1 MKPLHAQW
9 VMDLYNY
16 LTSEKGQAIIS
27 NGWKAAAITLAISNG
42 SKGLE
47 SLDRF
52 ESIDPLDEPMSVFE
66 TSVTLDA
73 DVESFV
79 MPKDSWQN
87 EEEFEDEWEPSDG
100 DEMRNIFEVLE
111 DNE

>member
-1 MKPLHAQW
+1 
-9 VMDLYNY
+9 MDLYNY
-16 LTSEKGQAIIS
+16 LTSEKGQAIINS
-27 NGWKAAAITLAISNG
+27 GWKAAAITEAISNG

-47 SLDRF
+47 SLDPF
-52 ESIDPLDEPMSVFE
+52 ESIPLHEPMSVFE

-79 MPKDSWQN
+79 MPKDSWQD
-87 EEEFEDEWEPSDG
+87 EEECEDEWEPSDG
-100 DEMRNIFEVLE
+100 DEIRNIFEVLE